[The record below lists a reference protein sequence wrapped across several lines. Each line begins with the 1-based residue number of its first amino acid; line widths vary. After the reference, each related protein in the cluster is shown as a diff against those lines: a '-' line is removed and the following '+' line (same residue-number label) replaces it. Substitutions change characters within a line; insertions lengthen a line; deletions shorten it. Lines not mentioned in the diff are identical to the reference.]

1 MWPPRILPIYC
12 FYGISR
18 AGLLLEIEGA
28 GLVCE
33 RLSQRTARIQDSIE
47 AWCGLALPKD
57 VYDIRTHWRW
67 PHEKLSL
74 FHMVRQKTCHSK
86 CDWLRWIEMT
96 NRICSRFA
104 ATRQLK
110 QCLRRRPYM
119 WVHIEDQFDSIW
131 FKHHRLKHGCT
142 QKWQIQ
148 WYGTFTNIRIFHSM
162 PALRKVATC
171 NATCAAPRAD
181 SQDTN
186 TWRWISASGSPR
198 HGTQSSHV
206 APARNARC
214 TVMCNVMC
222 HVIATLMVMWLF
234 KLRKPAGKLA
244 GCYSRTKWE

>member
-1 MWPPRILPIYC
+1 
-12 FYGISR
+12 
-18 AGLLLEIEGA
+18 
-28 GLVCE
+28 
-33 RLSQRTARIQDSIE
+33 
-47 AWCGLALPKD
+47 
-57 VYDIRTHWRW
+57 
-67 PHEKLSL
+67 
-74 FHMVRQKTCHSK
+74 
-86 CDWLRWIEMT
+86 MT

-131 FKHHRLKHGCT
+131 FKHHRVEARCT

-186 TWRWISASGSPR
+186 TWTLNLCLGKPKAW
-198 HGTQSSHV
+198 
-206 APARNARC
+206 NAVKPRC
-214 TVMCNVMC
+214 TGSQCKMHRNVQRNVPCNC
-222 HVIATLMVMWLF
+222 HVDGNVIV
-234 KLRKPAGKLA
+234 
-244 GCYSRTKWE
+244 